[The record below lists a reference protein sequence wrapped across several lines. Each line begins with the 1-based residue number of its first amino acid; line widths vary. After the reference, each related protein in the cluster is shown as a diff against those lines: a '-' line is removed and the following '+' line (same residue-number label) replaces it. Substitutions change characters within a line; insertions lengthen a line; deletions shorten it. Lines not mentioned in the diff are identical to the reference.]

1 MKKKVI
7 LIKILKH
14 VPQNWPGLQAH
25 IYTLEKKN
33 TVISILGGFSFWDD
47 EILSIYFTCN
57 FSMETLTELFG
68 HFLVI
73 QKIFYIYRLKLFCV
87 YK

>member
-14 VPQNWPGLQAH
+14 VPQNWPGLQAR
-25 IYTLEKKN
+25 IYTLEKN

-47 EILSIYFTCN
+47 EIVHT
-57 FSMETLTELFG
+57 
-68 HFLVI
+68 
-73 QKIFYIYRLKLFCV
+73 FYL
-87 YK
+87 

>member
-47 EILSIYFTCN
+47 EIVHT
-57 FSMETLTELFG
+57 
-68 HFLVI
+68 
-73 QKIFYIYRLKLFCV
+73 FYL
-87 YK
+87 